1 MAIIHTKAYE
11 SGLSRTS
18 PMYTIKD
25 SLTGNVLHVL
35 HFRKTVNDLL
45 AKYRTQGMQVH
56 ATMRDRIGRIV
67 YL

>member
-18 PMYTIKD
+18 PRYTIKD

-45 AKYRTQGMQVH
+45 
-56 ATMRDRIGRIV
+56 IV